1 MLKSVSGI
9 TDEGLLF
16 NKTGL
21 NPVGFTIDLEE
32 LFDLVKQQQIKN
44 PTRFE
49 NQIELINNNGQN
61 YLSNSDLIN
70 FSEFSPYFNSHQIK
84 VSLKNEDIVK
94 EYVLKRKMIYGI
106 GFVLLLG
113 VMFFGLILL
122 AQNVKREKQMEGL
135 RADFVSN
142 VTHELKTPLTSIHMF
157 ADSIL
162 LGRIKSD
169 IDLNRY
175 AKVIVKESEKLKR
188 MINNILEF
196 SKTESNKLT
205 YALETANLTNIV
217 NETLKEMS
225 YFLEINNFDVNL
237 NIEKNVFAKVNAEGI
252 KQALSNLISNAI
264 KYSSTC
270 RKLNI
275 SLTKNVSKILIE
287 V

>member
-1 MLKSVSGI
+1 M
-9 TDEGLLF
+9 
-16 NKTGL
+16 
-21 NPVGFTIDLEE
+21 
-32 LFDLVKQQQIKN
+32 
-44 PTRFE
+44 
-49 NQIELINNNGQN
+49 
-61 YLSNSDLIN
+61 IN

-122 AQNVKREKQMEGL
+122 VQNVKREKQMEGL

-142 VTHELKTPLTSIHMF
+142 VTHELKTPLTSIYMF
-157 ADSIL
+157 AEALNMRQDKLDSKQNKYTNI
-162 LGRIKSD
+162 
-169 IDLNRY
+169 
-175 AKVIVKESEKLKR
+175 IVKESEKLKR
-188 MINNILEF
+188 LINNILEL

-252 KQALSNLISNAI
+252 KQD
-264 KYSSTC
+264 
-270 RKLNI
+270 RK
-275 SLTKNVSKILIE
+275 SV